1 MKMNIK
7 HGRCVLGAL
16 AAVTVLL
23 CTPSYAQQYTI
34 KFATV
39 APEGTTWMI
48 VMRDYDAAIRKESG
62 GRIGFKFYPGM
73 VQGDEKT
80 VVRKIAVGQLQAG
93 GFTGVGVGEI
103 AKKVRLFDAPF
114 LIQSSAEAEDLYE
127 KFDPEVRQAFAS
139 SGYELLRLVEIGFV
153 YMFSETPI
161 YTPEDLRQ
169 QKMWVWEGDP
179 VAETAF
185 DAIGL
190 RPIPLSADNVFTS
203 LQTGLINAFYSTPY
217 ACVSLQWYTQAKYM
231 VDYPL
236 TFSTGAVVIS
246 KKYFD
251 NLPDD
256 LKEILTR
263 NGNIYLKKL
272 SEMIY
277 KDNEEALQVMKKRGI
292 VFTKADPKVT
302 KQYIE
307 SGIKARRMLI
317 GKLYDESFMKRVEK
331 EVDDFRKSHSKK

>member
-1 MKMNIK
+1 MDIR
-7 HGRCVLGAL
+7 HARCILC
-16 AAVTVLL
+16 AVSVIAMMFSAPLH
-23 CTPSYAQQYTI
+23 AQQYTI

-48 VMRDYDAAIRKESG
+48 AMREYDEAIRKESD
-62 GRIGFKFYPGM
+62 GRLGFKFYPGM

-80 VVRKIAVGQLQAG
+80 VVRKIEIGQLQAG
-93 GFTGVGVGEI
+93 GFTGVGIGEI

-114 LIQSSAEAEDLYE
+114 LIQSSDEAEDLYE
-127 KFDPEVRQAFAS
+127 KFDKEIREAFES
-139 SGYELLRLVEIGFV
+139 NRYELLRLVEIGFV
-153 YMFSETPI
+153 YMFSKTPI
-161 YTPEDLRQ
+161 RTPEDLRR

-217 ACVSLQWYTQAKYM
+217 ACVAMQWYTQAKYV

-251 NLPDD
+251 NLPAD

-272 SEMIY
+272 SEMIVN
-277 KDNEEALQVMKKRGI
+277 DNRNALQVLKKRGLI
-292 VFTKADPKVT
+292 FTKADPQVT
-302 KQYIE
+302 KEYIE
-307 SGIKARRMLI
+307 SGIRARRMLV
-317 GKLYDESFMKRVEK
+317 GKLYDESFLQRVEK
-331 EVDDFRKSHSKK
+331 EVDDFGKSRQKK